1 MNSAHRAPSMRLEDL
16 DVNLLVMLEAL
27 LEERNVTKAG
37 LRVGRSQSAMSH
49 ALARLR
55 DLLGDELLVKGKGGM
70 VLTPRASLLAEP
82 LQRGLSELRRAL
94 VQGPAFDPATSARE
108 FRLVTSDYMELVLLP
123 RLLARLSK
131 DAPAVSL
138 HCRTVDQTHVPRVL
152 EGGDFDMAVVVRVS
166 DTGESLMRCKL
177 WEDEFVVVARRD
189 HPALAE
195 TQELDVQTYVQLG
208 HVLLSPTGRGG
219 GRVDQA
225 LEAQGLKRRLA
236 LRVGNFNVAPMT
248 VAHSDLLLTA
258 PRRLIEAS
266 SVCDRLKVFRP
277 PIHIPRFSVYLTW
290 HEAQHRDPGHR
301 WLRDALL
308 QAAQA

>member
-1 MNSAHRAPSMRLEDL
+1 MSAAHRAPSMRLEDL

-70 VLTPRASLLAEP
+70 VLTPRALLLLEP

-94 VQGPAFDPATSARE
+94 VQGPSFDPVTSTRE
-108 FRLVTSDYMELVLLP
+108 FRLLTSDYMELVLLP

-131 DAPAVSL
+131 DAPSVSL
-138 HCRTVDQTHVPRVL
+138 HCRTLDQAQVPRAL
-152 EGGDFDMAVVVRVS
+152 EGGDFDMAVVVRVV
-166 DTGESLMRCKL
+166 DTGEPLMRCKL
-177 WEDEFVVVARRD
+177 WDDEFVVVARRD
-189 HPALAE
+189 HPTLAQV
-195 TQELDVQTYVQLG
+195 QELDLQTYVQLG

-225 LEAQGLKRRLA
+225 LEEQGLKRHFA
-236 LRVGNFNVAPMT
+236 LRIGNFNVAPLV
-248 VAHSDLLLTA
+248 VAHSDLILTA
-258 PRRLIEAS
+258 PRRLVETFLG
-266 SVCDRLKVFRP
+266 CDHLKVFRP
-277 PIHIPRFSVYLTW
+277 PIHIPRFAVYLTW